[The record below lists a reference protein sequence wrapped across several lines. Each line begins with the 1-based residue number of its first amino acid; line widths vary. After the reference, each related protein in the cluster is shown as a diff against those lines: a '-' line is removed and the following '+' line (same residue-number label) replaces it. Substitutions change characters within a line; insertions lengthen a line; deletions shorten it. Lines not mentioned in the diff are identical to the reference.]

1 MKNTENIDDLIKKT
15 LTEEE
20 AAFYHELDDQN
31 LPQMITGLFKGK
43 LAWLTA
49 LLTVMMLIIFAAGVY
64 CAVKFFEAGT
74 VEDMLKWGVGIF
86 ISFAAIAMLKLYNFI
101 QIYANK
107 ISREIK
113 RIEFQIALLSE
124 KEKV

>member
-1 MKNTENIDDLIKKT
+1 MKNTENIDDLIKKS

-20 AAFYHELDDQN
+20 AAFYNELDDQN
-31 LPQMITGLFKGK
+31 LPQMISGLFKGK

-49 LLTVMMLIIFAAGVY
+49 LLTVMMLLIFAAGVY
-64 CAVKFFEAGT
+64 CAVRFFEAT
-74 VEDMLKWGVGIF
+74 AIEEMLKWGVGIF
-86 ISFAAIAMLKLYNFI
+86 ISFTAIAMLKLYNFI

-113 RIEFQIALLSE
+113 RLEFQIALLSE
-124 KEKV
+124 KEEA